1 MLSLFFKNIHEFEF
15 TSAKKVDVFQYGEDR
30 IGCITHLLE
39 GRSYF
44 KFIPEKGIVYINIYI
59 LAWTALFFLKTRRL
73 RRSYFLALVNCKTQ
87 KLFITCK
94 DNDLNYSSIA
104 RFLRKKIRVIA
115 LQNGSR
121 FEYKYDRDIFLN
133 NVFHSELFCFG
144 KHDLD
149 LIQSIG
155 GTVVQPYP
163 IGPLRPAV
171 YRQTQNKKAS
181 LLKKPSYDLCFISDN
196 YTGWNERYPFLE
208 ETIGLVLFWCQK
220 YCEEHNLKLII
231 PCKQLSTTVVGK
243 EKISEVDFYSR
254 FAPLNN
260 IEISFRDEN
269 PWNTY
274 NKVEESRLIVGIS
287 STMLLDALSMGRRV
301 LFCDYF
307 GDPWSHNVTSPL
319 AHVTRNPTYEAFEEQ
334 VDNALSD
341 SQADYIGS
349 RGEAI
354 ENCAG
359 NVAIDQRLSRFSTV
373 IESALV

>member
-1 MLSLFFKNIHEFEF
+1 MLNLFFKDIHVCEFI
-15 TSAKKVDVFQYGEDR
+15 SSKKVDVFQYGEDH
-30 IGCITHLLE
+30 IGCIADVLKGHSCL
-39 GRSYF
+39 
-44 KFIPEKGIVYINIYI
+44 KFIPENGIVYINIYI
-59 LAWTALFFLKTRRL
+59 LTWTALFFLRTRHL
-73 RRSYFLALVNCKTQ
+73 RRAYLLALVKCKTE
-87 KLFITCK
+87 KLFITTK
-94 DNDLNYSSIA
+94 DNDLNYSAIA
-104 RFLRKKIRVIA
+104 RLLRKKIRVIA
-115 LQNGSR
+115 VQNGCR
-121 FEYKYDRDIFLN
+121 LDYKYHRDVFLN
-133 NVFHSELFCFG
+133 NVFHSEFFCFG
-144 KHDLD
+144 QDDID

-163 IGPLRPAV
+163 VGPLRPAV

-181 LLKKPSYDLCFISDN
+181 LYKEPSYDLCFISDN
-196 YTGWNERYPFLE
+196 YTGWNEHYPFLE
-208 ETIGLVLFWCQK
+208 ETIGLVLSWCQK
-220 YCEEHNLKLII
+220 YCQERNLKLII
-231 PCKQLSTTVVGK
+231 PCKQLSTVVVGK

-254 FAPLNN
+254 FVQLDN

-274 NKVEESRLIVGIS
+274 DKVEESRLVVGIS
-287 STMLLDALSMGRRV
+287 STMLVDALSMGRRV

-359 NVAIDQRLSRFSTV
+359 NVAIDQRLSRFSAV